1 MSWRMNLYRSAL
13 VVILQLASVLEMVG
27 GCQRPTDSTRHA
39 DSLLVAPSAVS
50 SKYLAYP
57 DGREQLTYLVEH
69 KAHQPAGQAQ
79 QVSTTSDTRK
89 NL

>member
-1 MSWRMNLYRSAL
+1 MNLYRSAL

-39 DSLLVAPSAVS
+39 DALLVAPSAVN

-57 DGREQLTYLVEH
+57 DGREQLTYFVEDE
-69 KAHQPAGQAQ
+69 AHQPARQAQ
-79 QVSTTSDTRK
+79 EVSATSDTQK
-89 NL
+89 NR